1 MEINVVLIGLREK
14 TMQHDWVMNVLAD
27 VKTFAQC
34 NGLDRLAE
42 HLDDTMMVAT
52 AELSASARCKSDE
65 ASAHVEKSGTPR
77 VVSGAG
83 PNS

>member
-1 MEINVVLIGLREK
+1 
-14 TMQHDWVMNVLAD
+14 MQHDWIIDVLAD

-52 AELSASARCKSDE
+52 AEIASSVRDRTDGA
-65 ASAHVEKSGTPR
+65 AAHVEESGNAR
-77 VVSGAG
+77 VVIGAG
-83 PNS
+83 PHT

>member
-1 MEINVVLIGLREK
+1 
-14 TMQHDWVMNVLAD
+14 MQHDWVINVLAD

-52 AELSASARCKSDE
+52 AEIAASARCHNDE
-65 ASAHVEKSGTPR
+65 ATVHVEEPATPCII
-77 VVSGAG
+77 SGAG
-83 PNS
+83 PNP